1 MKTIPG
7 NATKAV
13 AKKDA
18 LWEQSV
24 LCLINQNPAVV
35 VQAALKTEIDAAC
48 ERARDPENSN
58 FSTLL
63 NYCMQGLR
71 DAEPYVSE
79 ERRQAIFTRQI
90 QKLAGLYTLPR
101 TLKSPYE
108 VNATEVKSITFSYQL
123 PVLPFQKGPKAPP
136 HADVRMQAEAPLAF
150 DYDGPLGLSLTRI
163 ANICRHINR
172 QKMLAR
178 LNANDDE
185 EWHYELSSELWG
197 ELSLELQNLPTEAP
211 VAPSN
216 ANCTLFLFLHREL
229 PQISPLLRRLKDF
242 RAAALAQGEHPNA
255 YYAVIVEAADPEL
268 VRVFPNERF
277 ILITEAQ
284 ILADLVCAPA

>member
-79 ERRQAIFTRQI
+79 ERRQAIFTSV
-90 QKLAGLYTLPR
+90 A
-101 TLKSPYE
+101 
-108 VNATEVKSITFSYQL
+108 
-123 PVLPFQKGPKAPP
+123 
-136 HADVRMQAEAPLAF
+136 
-150 DYDGPLGLSLTRI
+150 LT
-163 ANICRHINR
+163 
-172 QKMLAR
+172 
-178 LNANDDE
+178 
-185 EWHYELSSELWG
+185 S
-197 ELSLELQNLPTEAP
+197 
-211 VAPSN
+211 
-216 ANCTLFLFLHREL
+216 
-229 PQISPLLRRLKDF
+229 
-242 RAAALAQGEHPNA
+242 
-255 YYAVIVEAADPEL
+255 
-268 VRVFPNERF
+268 
-277 ILITEAQ
+277 
-284 ILADLVCAPA
+284 